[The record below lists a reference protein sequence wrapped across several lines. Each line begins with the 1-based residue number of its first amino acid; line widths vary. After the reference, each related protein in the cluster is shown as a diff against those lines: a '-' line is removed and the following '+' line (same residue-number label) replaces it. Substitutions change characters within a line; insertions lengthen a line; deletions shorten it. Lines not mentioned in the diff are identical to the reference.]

1 MYESL
6 FQPIKV
12 GPLTIPNRIVRSA
25 HSTALPLKRLIA
37 YHEARAVGGV
47 GMSTLEATS
56 VHLSSPAMRSII
68 PLHDDAVIDFYKELS
83 TALKPHGM
91 KMLQQIY
98 HPGSARAP
106 GKGTTQISASPI
118 PNPIAGGIP
127 IEMTPS
133 MIEEMVQA
141 FADAARRCR
150 DGGLDGVDIHASS
163 GYLIEQFLSPANN
176 IRTDEYGGSLENRM
190 RFLME
195 IIHAIRQEVGN
206 DICVGIR
213 LPNEEYIPGG
223 LTAEDNAEIAKIVE
237 PHVDYISLHMGS
249 YWRFHKLL
257 SPMDDPLG
265 HEMPANEPI
274 TTQLTKPTIVVGR
287 IMTLDQANTIVTE
300 GQADMVS
307 MVRALIADP
316 GLVNKAKQGNT
327 DLIRPCI
334 GSNFGCVGQIMS
346 TGKLGCVVNVAA
358 AKETEVT
365 FEPSEKPKSIEKI
378 LIVGGGPAG
387 LEAARTAAILGHD
400 VHLHEATKQLGGQ
413 VTIAA
418 SAPHRSDIGAITK
431 WLESEMERLEINVT
445 LNSIVDPD
453 LVAEINPDRIILAT
467 GSTPRSDGFQLT
479 TPIAPLKGFELD
491 HVYSSWDV
499 LGFGGRVTTEGPAVV
514 FDDTGTF
521 EAISVADSLLDR
533 GMQVTLVSRYESL
546 GASLPYP
553 PATVEAAKERL
564 MSQNFDF
571 IGGHYIQAITQDEVM
586 IGVPFTERKRRLQA
600 NTVALISYNHPNRE
614 LGDYLAG
621 QITEAKPK
629 IHTIGDASGT
639 NGIQAAIH
647 QAANLIRSL

>member
-141 FADAARRCR
+141 FAAAARRCR
-150 DGGLDGVDIHASS
+150 DGGLDGVEIHASS

-287 IMTLDQANTIVTE
+287 IMTLDQANTIVSE

>member
-1 MYESL
+1 MYEQL
-6 FQPIKV
+6 FQPINV

-106 GKGTTQISASPI
+106 GKGTTQISSSPI

-127 IEMTPS
+127 IEMTRS
-133 MIEEMVQA
+133 MIEEMVHS
-141 FADAARRCR
+141 FAAAARRCR

-176 IRTDEYGGSLENRM
+176 IRTDQYGGSLENRM

-195 IIHAIRQEVGN
+195 IIHAIREEVGN

-237 PHVDYISLHMGS
+237 PYVDYISLHMGS

-274 TTQLTKPTIVVGR
+274 IRQLTKPTIVVGR
-287 IMTLDQANTIVTE
+287 IMTLDQADTIVSE

-346 TGKLGCVVNVAA
+346 TGKLGCVVNIAA
-358 AKETEVT
+358 ANETEVT
-365 FEPSEKPKSIEKI
+365 FEPTEKPKSIEKI

-400 VHLHEATKQLGGQ
+400 VHLHEATKRLGGQ

-418 SAPHRSDIGAITK
+418 TAPHRSDLGAITK
-431 WLESEMERLEINVT
+431 WLETEMERLKVNVT
-445 LNSIVDPD
+445 LNSLVDPD
-453 LVAEINPDRIILAT
+453 LVAEISPDRVILAT
-467 GSTPRSDGFQLT
+467 GSTPRKDGFQLT
-479 TPIAPLKGFELD
+479 TPIAPLKGFDLN

-499 LGFGGRVTTEGPAVV
+499 LGFGGRVNTEGPAVI

-521 EAISVADSLLDR
+521 EAISVADALLER

-600 NTVALISYNHPNRE
+600 NTVALVTYNHPNRE
-614 LGDYLAG
+614 LGDYLTNQSLQSNQA
-621 QITEAKPK
+621 

>member
-287 IMTLDQANTIVTE
+287 IMTLDQANTIVSE

-358 AKETEVT
+358 AKETEIT
-365 FEPSEKPKSIEKI
+365 FEPSGKPKSIEKI
-378 LIVGGGPAG
+378 LIV
-387 LEAARTAAILGHD
+387 
-400 VHLHEATKQLGGQ
+400 
-413 VTIAA
+413 
-418 SAPHRSDIGAITK
+418 
-431 WLESEMERLEINVT
+431 
-445 LNSIVDPD
+445 
-453 LVAEINPDRIILAT
+453 
-467 GSTPRSDGFQLT
+467 
-479 TPIAPLKGFELD
+479 
-491 HVYSSWDV
+491 
-499 LGFGGRVTTEGPAVV
+499 
-514 FDDTGTF
+514 
-521 EAISVADSLLDR
+521 
-533 GMQVTLVSRYESL
+533 
-546 GASLPYP
+546 
-553 PATVEAAKERL
+553 
-564 MSQNFDF
+564 
-571 IGGHYIQAITQDEVM
+571 
-586 IGVPFTERKRRLQA
+586 
-600 NTVALISYNHPNRE
+600 
-614 LGDYLAG
+614 
-621 QITEAKPK
+621 
-629 IHTIGDASGT
+629 
-639 NGIQAAIH
+639 
-647 QAANLIRSL
+647 

>member
-287 IMTLDQANTIVTE
+287 IMTLDQANTIVSE

>member
-1 MYESL
+1 MYEKL
-6 FQPIKV
+6 FEPIDV
-12 GPLTIPNRIVRSA
+12 GPVTIPNRIVRSA

-47 GMSTLEATS
+47 GMSTLEATG

-68 PLHDDAVIDFYKELS
+68 PLHDDAVIPFYKELS
-83 TALKPHGM
+83 DALRPHGM
-91 KMLQQIY
+91 KILQQIY

-106 GKGTTQISASPI
+106 GKGTFQISASAI

-127 IEMTPS
+127 TAMTIP
-133 MIEEMVQA
+133 MIEEMIEA
-141 FADAARRCR
+141 FASAARRCR
-150 DGGLDGVDIHASS
+150 DGGLDGIDIHASS

-176 IRTDEYGGSLENRM
+176 IRTDRYGGSLENRM

-195 IIHAIRQEVGN
+195 IIEAIREEVGT

-223 LTAEDNAEIAKIVE
+223 LTAADNAEIAKIVE

-274 TTQLTKPTIVVGR
+274 IKQITKPTIVVGR
-287 IMTLDQANTIVTE
+287 IMTLDHADTIVSE

-316 GLVNKAKQGNT
+316 GLVNKARQGNT
-327 DLIRPCI
+327 DQIRPCI

-346 TGKLGCVVNVAA
+346 TGKLGCVVNIAA
-358 AKETEVT
+358 AQETEVT
-365 FEPSEKPKSIEKI
+365 FEPEGKPKAIEKI

-387 LEAARTAAILGHD
+387 LEAARTAAIMGHE
-400 VHLHEATKQLGGQ
+400 VHLHEATKHLGGQ
-413 VTIAA
+413 VRIAA
-418 SAPHRSDIGAITK
+418 TAPSRSDIGSITK
-431 WLESEMERLEINVT
+431 WLESEMERLKINVT
-445 LNSIVDPD
+445 LNSLVDPD
-453 LVAEINPDRIILAT
+453 IVEELNPDRIILAT
-467 GSTPRSDGFQLT
+467 GSTPRTDGFQLT
-479 TPIAPLKGFELD
+479 TPISPLKGFDLD
-491 HVYSSWDV
+491 HVYSSWDIF
-499 LGFGGRVTTEGPAVV
+499 GFGGRVTSAGPAVV

-521 EAISVADSLLDR
+521 EAISVADKLLEQ
-533 GMQVTLVSRYESL
+533 GMKVTFVSRYESL

-564 MSQNFDF
+564 MSQDFDF
-571 IGGHYIQAITQDEVM
+571 IGGHYLQAVTEDEIL
-586 IGVPFTERKRRLQA
+586 IGVPFTERMRTLSAK
-600 NTVALISYNHPNRE
+600 TVVLVTYNHPNRE
-614 LGDYLAG
+614 LGDYLKG
-621 QITEAKPK
+621 QLPEMSEK
-629 IHTIGDASGT
+629 IHTVGDASGT
-639 NGIQAAIH
+639 NGIMDAIH
-647 QAANLIRSL
+647 QSANLIRAL